1 MKEGRTKV
9 LRIIARLNTGGPALH
24 TLILTKYLDP
34 SRFKSLLVTGSVQSH
49 EGDLSHLAEDGSI
62 PFIKFGKLGRR
73 IHVSQDFIAFFQILY
88 TIVRFRP
95 CIIHTH
101 TAKAGTL
108 GRLATIVYNGL
119 RSKKNRCILIH
130 TYHGHVFHS
139 YFSERMTK
147 IFIWI
152 ERLLGLATYRAIT
165 ISPQQRKEVGEIY
178 KILPPEKIRIVRLG
192 IYIDPYLD
200 AESNKGNFRS
210 RFGLTDADFVIGAVG
225 RLTAIKNLPMFIEAA
240 DLVLRSM
247 PEKEI
252 YFIVAGDGDMRDKL
266 EIQAI
271 KLGIR
276 ESIVFTGWVED
287 LPSMYADL
295 DILALTSLNEGTPL
309 SVIEA
314 MSSRVPIVATDV
326 GGVCDLIGERKK
338 GDRFDL
344 CTHGILVESDDA
356 RGFSDALSHLIRNPG
371 KAEQMASA
379 GRRFASANYSHNR
392 LVSDIDNLYC
402 DALESQGKSFRRID

>member
-1 MKEGRTKV
+1 MSDGRTKV

-34 SRFKSLLVTGSVQSH
+34 TRFESLLVTGSVQSH
-49 EGDLSHLAEDGSI
+49 EGDMSHLAEDGSI

-73 IHVSQDFIAFFQILY
+73 IHFSQDFIVFFQILY
-88 TIVRFRP
+88 TIIRFRP

-108 GRLATIVYNGL
+108 GRLATILYNGF
-119 RSKKNRCILIH
+119 RSRKNRCILIH

-139 YFSERMTK
+139 YFSDRTTK

-178 KILPPEKIRIVRLG
+178 KVLPPEKIRIVRLG
-192 IYIDPYLD
+192 IYVDPYLN
-200 AESNKGNFRS
+200 AESSKGNFRS

-225 RLTAIKNLPMFIEAA
+225 RLTGIKNLPMFLDAA
-240 DLVLRSM
+240 SLVIKNM
-247 PEKEI
+247 PDKEI
-252 YFIVAGDGDMRDKL
+252 YFIVAGDGDMRNKL

-271 KLGIR
+271 RLDIR

-287 LPSMYADL
+287 LPSLYADL

-314 MSSRVPIVATDV
+314 MSSRVPIAATDV
-326 GGVCDLIGERKK
+326 GGVRDLLGEREK
-338 GDRFDL
+338 GDSFDI
-344 CTHGILVESDDA
+344 CTHGILVQPEDA
-356 RGFSDALSHLIRNPG
+356 RGFSEALSFLINNPET
-371 KAEQMASA
+371 ADQMGSA
-379 GRRFASANYSHNR
+379 GRGFAEATYSHKR
-392 LVSDIDNLYC
+392 LVRDIDNLYC
-402 DALESQGKSFRRID
+402 DALESRGKAFRRID